1 MATDPSSPSSP
12 SSRQDP
18 PSQADPS
25 SASASSGPE
34 APSDPPSPADP
45 GAGGSEADADRL
57 AAASPTTPA
66 AELARIAASR
76 PDLHPALAVNPATYP
91 DLVDWL
97 RTSPDPAVQA
107 ALARRTTP
115 PAQPEPAQ
123 AEPAQAAQA
132 QAQAEAPAR
141 AADAPTNQPPA
152 GAPAPTTGTKRRTG
166 LPRPAVIAVVV
177 LVTVLV
183 LSGAAWAGIRFLSPK
198 DHSRRA
204 SRPATATV
212 SAPEPSE
219 SPSPDLPEGGLVTPD
234 PSWADG
240 AHEVWSLDKEEGK
253 GSLMIA
259 GDQLFIITNKAD
271 FTVDSV
277 AAYSISG
284 SEPEK
289 QWEAQLPDN
298 RGIPIEVWGD
308 YIVVDDQLIER
319 SSGRVMEA
327 PWSARVMLVIV
338 INDTAIAC
346 YEKDACEAWRSS
358 DPFSR
363 AWSATIKDSQRRLGS
378 SRLITRA
385 NIYVGDRTILS
396 LSPKMLVDV
405 DTGETFDLSAEGY
418 MSLASTTD
426 GWIASDASGEG
437 KHTILS
443 PTGEKKGTFS
453 GNNDRDERFGP
464 TLSQERPSS
473 EQYRR
478 YVENGDVSW
487 AELRMSMDRN
497 KVPGDMCPID
507 ITIGNNTISDFYR
520 PVDSAN
526 CSRYPDAL
534 AVSDDKKVV
543 IAVSDVPLTRHSGII
558 LAAWSFTGEQ
568 EIDFPGLDTKKSL
581 LHLAGPSLIIA
592 SDGVNGKIR
601 AYAPGNS

>member
-1 MATDPSSPSSP
+1 MPSPSG
-12 SSRQDP
+12 
-18 PSQADPS
+18 
-25 SASASSGPE
+25 ASASSGPAASSD
-34 APSDPPSPADP
+34 APLSPPSQSVPPVPPPPSNP
-45 GAGGSEADADRL
+45 GAAGSDADADRL
-57 AAASPTTPA
+57 AASSPATPA

-107 ALARRTTP
+107 ALARRTT
-115 PAQPEPAQ
+115 
-123 AEPAQAAQA
+123 
-132 QAQAEAPAR
+132 
-141 AADAPTNQPPA
+141 
-152 GAPAPTTGTKRRTG
+152 APAPATKTKRRTG
-166 LPRPAVIAVVV
+166 PPRPAVIAVV

-183 LSGAAWAGIRFLSPK
+183 VSSAAWAGIRFLSSK
-198 DHSRRA
+198 DHSRRT
-204 SRPATATV
+204 SRSVTATA

-219 SPSPDLPEGGLVTPD
+219 SPSPSLPEGGLVTPD
-234 PSWADG
+234 SSWADG
-240 AHEVWSLDKEEGK
+240 AHEVWSLDKGEKG

-259 GDQLFIITNKAD
+259 GDQLFIIKTSAD
-271 FTVDSV
+271 FSRVESV

-298 RGIPIEVWGD
+298 GGGPIEVWGD
-308 YIVVDDQLIER
+308 YLFVGDQLIER

-327 PWSARVMLVIV
+327 PWSAGMMFVIV

-346 YEKDACEAWRSS
+346 YEKDDCEAWRSS

-558 LAAWSFTGEQ
+558 LAAWSFTGKQ
-568 EIDFPGLDTKKSL
+568 EIDFPGLDTKTSL

-592 SDGVNGKIR
+592 SDRTSGKIR

>member
-1 MATDPSSPSSP
+1 MTTSPSSP
-12 SSRQDP
+12 TDPPDP
-18 PSQADPS
+18 PSLS
-25 SASASSGPE
+25 S
-34 APSDPPSPADP
+34 PPSPTDP
-45 GAGGSEADADRL
+45 GAADADADRL
-57 AAASPTTPA
+57 AAASPATPA
-66 AELARIAASR
+66 AELARIAAAR
-76 PDLHPALAVNPATYP
+76 PDLHPALATNPATYP

-107 ALARRTTP
+107 ALARRTT
-115 PAQPEPAQ
+115 AQPEPAQ
-123 AEPAQAAQA
+123 AE
-132 QAQAEAPAR
+132 QAQAEASAR
-141 AADAPTNQPPA
+141 AADAPASPPPA
-152 GAPAPTTGTKRRTG
+152 AKTKRRTG

-183 LSGAAWAGIRFLSPK
+183 ISGAAWAGIRFLSSK
-198 DHSRRA
+198 DHSRRT
-204 SRPATATV
+204 SRPVTATA

-219 SPSPDLPEGGLVTPD
+219 SPSPSLPEGGLVTPD
-234 PSWADG
+234 SSWADG

-308 YIVVDDQLIER
+308 YIFVDDQLIER

-363 AWSATIKDSQRRLGS
+363 AWSATIKDSQSRLGS

-385 NIYVGDRTILS
+385 DIYVGERTILA
-396 LSPKMLVDV
+396 LSSKMLVDV

-418 MSLASTTD
+418 MSLVSTTD

-487 AELRMSMDRN
+487 AELRMSMDRS
-497 KVPGDMCPID
+497 KVPGEMCPID

-558 LAAWSFTGEQ
+558 LAAWSFTGKQ

-601 AYAPGNS
+601 AYAPGA

>member
-1 MATDPSSPSSP
+1 MTTSPSAPTDPPDPSFPSS
-12 SSRQDP
+12 Q
-18 PSQADPS
+18 
-25 SASASSGPE
+25 
-34 APSDPPSPADP
+34 PSPADP
-45 GAGGSEADADRL
+45 SAPGAAGADADADRL
-57 AAASPTTPA
+57 AASSPSTPA
-66 AELARIAASR
+66 AELARIAAAR
-76 PDLHPALAVNPATYP
+76 PDLHPALAANPATYP

-97 RTSPDPAVQA
+97 RTSPDPAVQD
-107 ALARRTTP
+107 ALARRTT
-115 PAQPEPAQ
+115 AQPEPAQ
-123 AEPAQAAQA
+123 A
-132 QAQAEAPAR
+132 AQAEAPAR
-141 AADAPTNQPPA
+141 AANAPTNPPPA
-152 GAPAPTTGTKRRTG
+152 GAPAPAAKTKRRTG

-183 LSGAAWAGIRFLSPK
+183 ISGAAWAGIRFLSPK

-240 AHEVWSLDKEEGK
+240 AHEVWSLEGGEK
-253 GSLMIA
+253 TSLILS
-259 GDQLFIITNKAD
+259 GDQLFIITISAD
-271 FTVDSV
+271 SSHADSV

-284 SEPEK
+284 SEPKE
-289 QWEAQLPDN
+289 QWEVQLHDKKLGPS
-298 RGIPIEVWGD
+298 GVWGD
-308 YIVVDDQLIER
+308 YFFIDDQLIER

-363 AWSATIKDSQRRLGS
+363 AWSATIKDSQSRLGS

-385 NIYVGDRTILS
+385 DIYVGERTILA
-396 LSPKMLVDV
+396 LSSKMLVDV

-418 MSLASTTD
+418 MSLVSTTD

-464 TLSQERPSS
+464 TLPQERPSS

-487 AELRMSMDRN
+487 AELRMSMDRS
-497 KVPGDMCPID
+497 KVPGEMCPID

-534 AVSDDKKVV
+534 AVSNDKKVV

-558 LAAWSFTGEQ
+558 LAAWSFSGQ
-568 EIDFPGLDTKKSL
+568 KEIIFPGLDTKKSL

-592 SDGVNGKIR
+592 SDHVNGKIR
-601 AYAPGNS
+601 AYAPGNG

>member
-1 MATDPSSPSSP
+1 MLFRSSS
-12 SSRQDP
+12 
-18 PSQADPS
+18 
-25 SASASSGPE
+25 
-34 APSDPPSPADP
+34 
-45 GAGGSEADADRL
+45 
-57 AAASPTTPA
+57 
-66 AELARIAASR
+66 
-76 PDLHPALAVNPATYP
+76 
-91 DLVDWL
+91 
-97 RTSPDPAVQA
+97 
-107 ALARRTTP
+107 
-115 PAQPEPAQ
+115 
-123 AEPAQAAQA
+123 
-132 QAQAEAPAR
+132 
-141 AADAPTNQPPA
+141 
-152 GAPAPTTGTKRRTG
+152 
-166 LPRPAVIAVVV
+166 
-177 LVTVLV
+177 
-183 LSGAAWAGIRFLSPK
+183 K
-198 DHSRRA
+198 DHSRRT
-204 SRPATATV
+204 SRPVTATA

-219 SPSPDLPEGGLVTPD
+219 SPSPSLPEGGLVTPD
-234 PSWADG
+234 SSWADG
-240 AHEVWSLDKEEGK
+240 AHEVWSLDKGEKG

-259 GDQLFIITNKAD
+259 GDQLFIIKTSAD
-271 FTVDSV
+271 FSRVESV

-298 RGIPIEVWGD
+298 GGGPIEVWGD
-308 YIVVDDQLIER
+308 YLFVGDQLIER
-319 SSGRVMEA
+319 PSGRVMEA
-327 PWSARVMLVIV
+327 PWSAGMMFVIV

-346 YEKDACEAWRSS
+346 YEKDDCEAWRSS

-487 AELRMSMDRN
+487 AELRMSMDRS

-507 ITIGNNTISDFYR
+507 ITIG
-520 PVDSAN
+520 
-526 CSRYPDAL
+526 
-534 AVSDDKKVV
+534 
-543 IAVSDVPLTRHSGII
+543 
-558 LAAWSFTGEQ
+558 
-568 EIDFPGLDTKKSL
+568 
-581 LHLAGPSLIIA
+581 
-592 SDGVNGKIR
+592 
-601 AYAPGNS
+601 

>member
-1 MATDPSSPSSP
+1 MTTSPSSP
-12 SSRQDP
+12 TDPPDP
-18 PSQADPS
+18 PSLS
-25 SASASSGPE
+25 S
-34 APSDPPSPADP
+34 PPSPTDP
-45 GAGGSEADADRL
+45 GAADADADRL
-57 AAASPTTPA
+57 AASSPTTPA

-76 PDLHPALAVNPATYP
+76 PDLHPAPAANPATYP

-97 RTSPDPAVQA
+97 RTSPDPAVQD
-107 ALARRTTP
+107 ALAQRTTP

-123 AEPAQAAQA
+123 AEPAQA
-132 QAQAEAPAR
+132 EAPAR
-141 AADAPTNQPPA
+141 AADAPTNPPPA
-152 GAPAPTTGTKRRTG
+152 GAPAPTTKTKRRTG
-166 LPRPAVIAVVV
+166 LPRPAVIAAVV

-183 LSGAAWAGIRFLSPK
+183 LVGATGVGLHFLSSK
-198 DHSRRA
+198 GRSQ
-204 SRPATATV
+204 SG
-212 SAPEPSE
+212 SAPTAAPQPSG
-219 SPSPDLPEGGLVTPD
+219 SPSSGPPEGGMISPD

-240 AHEVWSLDKEEGK
+240 AHEVWSLDGR
-253 GSLMIA
+253 MITTA
-259 GDQLFIITNKAD
+259 GDQLFVAESGED
-271 FTVDSV
+271 GSRSSV

-308 YIVVDDQLIER
+308 YIFVDDQLIER

-363 AWSATIKDSQRRLGS
+363 AWSATIKDSQSRLGS

-385 NIYVGDRTILS
+385 DIYVGERTILA
-396 LSPKMLVDV
+396 LSSKMLVDV

-418 MSLASTTD
+418 MSLVSTTD

-487 AELRMSMDRN
+487 AELRMSMDRS
-497 KVPGDMCPID
+497 KVPGEMCPID

-534 AVSDDKKVV
+534 AVSNDKKVV

-558 LAAWSFTGEQ
+558 LAAWSFSGQQ
-568 EIDFPGLDTKKSL
+568 EIIFPGLDTKKSL

-592 SDGVNGKIR
+592 SDHVNGKIR
-601 AYAPGNS
+601 AYAPGNG

>member
-1 MATDPSSPSSP
+1 MVV
-12 SSRQDP
+12 
-18 PSQADPS
+18 
-25 SASASSGPE
+25 
-34 APSDPPSPADP
+34 
-45 GAGGSEADADRL
+45 
-57 AAASPTTPA
+57 
-66 AELARIAASR
+66 
-76 PDLHPALAVNPATYP
+76 PD
-91 DLVDWL
+91 
-97 RTSPDPAVQA
+97 S
-107 ALARRTTP
+107 
-115 PAQPEPAQ
+115 
-123 AEPAQAAQA
+123 
-132 QAQAEAPAR
+132 
-141 AADAPTNQPPA
+141 
-152 GAPAPTTGTKRRTG
+152 
-166 LPRPAVIAVVV
+166 
-177 LVTVLV
+177 
-183 LSGAAWAGIRFLSPK
+183 
-198 DHSRRA
+198 
-204 SRPATATV
+204 
-212 SAPEPSE
+212 
-219 SPSPDLPEGGLVTPD
+219 
-234 PSWADG
+234 SWADG
-240 AHEVWSLDKEEGK
+240 AHEVWSLEGGEK
-253 GSLMIA
+253 TSLILS
-259 GDQLFIITNKAD
+259 GGQLFIITISAD
-271 FTVDSV
+271 SSHADSV

-284 SEPEK
+284 SEPKE
-289 QWEAQLPDN
+289 QWEVQLHDKKLGPS
-298 RGIPIEVWGD
+298 GVWGD
-308 YIVVDDQLIER
+308 YFFIDDQLIER

-363 AWSATIKDSQRRLGS
+363 AWSATIKDSQSRLGS

-385 NIYVGDRTILS
+385 DIYVGERTILA
-396 LSPKMLVDV
+396 LSSKMLVDV

-418 MSLASTTD
+418 MSLVSTTD

-487 AELRMSMDRN
+487 AELRMSMDRS
-497 KVPGDMCPID
+497 KVPGEMCPID

-558 LAAWSFTGEQ
+558 LAAWSFSGQQ
-568 EIDFPGLDTKKSL
+568 EIIFPGLDTKKSL

-592 SDGVNGKIR
+592 SDHVNGKIR
-601 AYAPGNS
+601 AYAPGNG

>member
-1 MATDPSSPSSP
+1 MPSPSG
-12 SSRQDP
+12 
-18 PSQADPS
+18 
-25 SASASSGPE
+25 ASASSGPAASSD
-34 APSDPPSPADP
+34 APLSPPSQSVPPVPPPPSNP
-45 GAGGSEADADRL
+45 GAAGSDADADRL
-57 AAASPTTPA
+57 AASSPTTPA

-107 ALARRTTP
+107 ALARRTT
-115 PAQPEPAQ
+115 
-123 AEPAQAAQA
+123 
-132 QAQAEAPAR
+132 
-141 AADAPTNQPPA
+141 
-152 GAPAPTTGTKRRTG
+152 APAPATKTKRRTG
-166 LPRPAVIAVVV
+166 PPRPAVIAVV

-183 LSGAAWAGIRFLSPK
+183 VSSAAWAGIRFLSSK
-198 DHSRRA
+198 DHSRRT
-204 SRPATATV
+204 SRSVTATA

-219 SPSPDLPEGGLVTPD
+219 SPSPSLPEGGLVTPD
-234 PSWADG
+234 SSWADG
-240 AHEVWSLDKEEGK
+240 AHEVWSLDKGEKG

-259 GDQLFIITNKAD
+259 DDQLFIIKTSAD
-271 FTVDSV
+271 FSRVESV

-298 RGIPIEVWGD
+298 GGGPIEVWGD
-308 YIVVDDQLIER
+308 YLFVGDQLIER

-327 PWSARVMLVIV
+327 PWSAGMMFVIV

-346 YEKDACEAWRSS
+346 YEKDDCEAWRSS

-487 AELRMSMDRN
+487 AELRMSMDRS

-558 LAAWSFTGEQ
+558 LAAWSFTGKQ
-568 EIDFPGLDTKKSL
+568 EIDFPGLDTKTSL

-592 SDGVNGKIR
+592 SDRTSGKIR

>member
-1 MATDPSSPSSP
+1 MPSPSG
-12 SSRQDP
+12 
-18 PSQADPS
+18 
-25 SASASSGPE
+25 ASASSGPAASSD
-34 APSDPPSPADP
+34 APLSPPSQSVPPVPPPPSNP
-45 GAGGSEADADRL
+45 GAAGSDADADRL
-57 AAASPTTPA
+57 AASSPATPA

-107 ALARRTTP
+107 ALARRTT
-115 PAQPEPAQ
+115 
-123 AEPAQAAQA
+123 
-132 QAQAEAPAR
+132 APAR
-141 AADAPTNQPPA
+141 AANAPTNPPPA
-152 GAPAPTTGTKRRTG
+152 DAPAPATKTKRRTG

-183 LSGAAWAGIRFLSPK
+183 ISGAAWAGIRFLSSK
-198 DHSRRA
+198 DHSRRT
-204 SRPATATV
+204 SRPVTATA

-219 SPSPDLPEGGLVTPD
+219 SPSPSLPEGGLVTPD
-234 PSWADG
+234 SSWADG
-240 AHEVWSLDKEEGK
+240 AHEVWSLDKGEKG

-259 GDQLFIITNKAD
+259 GDQLFIIKTSAD
-271 FTVDSV
+271 FSRVESV

-298 RGIPIEVWGD
+298 GGGLIEVWGD
-308 YIVVDDQLIER
+308 YLFVGDQLIER

-327 PWSARVMLVIV
+327 PWSAGMMFVIV

-346 YEKDACEAWRSS
+346 YEKDDCEAWRSS

-558 LAAWSFTGEQ
+558 LAAWSFTGKQ
-568 EIDFPGLDTKKSL
+568 EIDFPGLDTKTSL

-592 SDGVNGKIR
+592 SDRTSGKIR

>member
-1 MATDPSSPSSP
+1 MPSPSG
-12 SSRQDP
+12 
-18 PSQADPS
+18 
-25 SASASSGPE
+25 ASASSGPAASSD
-34 APSDPPSPADP
+34 APLSPPSQSVPPVPPPPSNP
-45 GAGGSEADADRL
+45 GAAGSDADADRL
-57 AAASPTTPA
+57 AASSPTTPA

-107 ALARRTTP
+107 ALARRTT
-115 PAQPEPAQ
+115 
-123 AEPAQAAQA
+123 
-132 QAQAEAPAR
+132 
-141 AADAPTNQPPA
+141 
-152 GAPAPTTGTKRRTG
+152 APAPATKTKRRTG
-166 LPRPAVIAVVV
+166 PPRPAVIAVV

-183 LSGAAWAGIRFLSPK
+183 VSSAAWAGIRFLSSK
-198 DHSRRA
+198 DHSRRT
-204 SRPATATV
+204 SRSVTATA

-219 SPSPDLPEGGLVTPD
+219 SPSPSLPEGGLVAPD

-240 AHEVWSLDKEEGK
+240 AHEVWSLDKGEKG

-259 GDQLFIITNKAD
+259 GDQLFIIKTSAD
-271 FTVDSV
+271 FSRVESV

-298 RGIPIEVWGD
+298 GGGPIEVWGD
-308 YIVVDDQLIER
+308 YLFVGDQLIER

-327 PWSARVMLVIV
+327 PWSAGMMFVIV

-346 YEKDACEAWRSS
+346 YEKDDCEAWRSS

-487 AELRMSMDRN
+487 AELRMSMDRS

-558 LAAWSFTGEQ
+558 LAAWSFTGKQ
-568 EIDFPGLDTKKSL
+568 EIDFPGLDTKTSL

-592 SDGVNGKIR
+592 SDRTSGKIR

>member
-1 MATDPSSPSSP
+1 MPSPSG
-12 SSRQDP
+12 
-18 PSQADPS
+18 
-25 SASASSGPE
+25 ASASSGPAASSD
-34 APSDPPSPADP
+34 APLSPPSQSVPPVPPPPSNP
-45 GAGGSEADADRL
+45 GAAGSDADADRL
-57 AAASPTTPA
+57 AASSPTTPA

-107 ALARRTTP
+107 ALARRTT
-115 PAQPEPAQ
+115 
-123 AEPAQAAQA
+123 
-132 QAQAEAPAR
+132 
-141 AADAPTNQPPA
+141 
-152 GAPAPTTGTKRRTG
+152 APAPATKTKRRTG
-166 LPRPAVIAVVV
+166 PPRPAVIAVV

-183 LSGAAWAGIRFLSPK
+183 VSSAAWAGIRFLSSK
-198 DHSRRA
+198 DHSRRT
-204 SRPATATV
+204 SRSVTATA

-219 SPSPDLPEGGLVTPD
+219 SPSPSLPEGGLVTPD
-234 PSWADG
+234 SSWADG
-240 AHEVWSLDKEEGK
+240 AHEVWSLDKGEKG

-259 GDQLFIITNKAD
+259 GDQLFIIKTSAD
-271 FTVDSV
+271 FSRVESV

-298 RGIPIEVWGD
+298 GGGPIEVWGD
-308 YIVVDDQLIER
+308 YLFVGDQLIER

-327 PWSARVMLVIV
+327 PWSAGMMFVIV

-346 YEKDACEAWRSS
+346 YEKDDCEAWRSS

-558 LAAWSFTGEQ
+558 LAAWSFTGKQ
-568 EIDFPGLDTKKSL
+568 EIDFPGLDTKTSL

-592 SDGVNGKIR
+592 SDRTSGKIR

>member
-1 MATDPSSPSSP
+1 MPSPSG
-12 SSRQDP
+12 
-18 PSQADPS
+18 
-25 SASASSGPE
+25 ASASSGPAASSD
-34 APSDPPSPADP
+34 APLSPPSQSVPPVPPPPSNP
-45 GAGGSEADADRL
+45 GAAGSDADADRL
-57 AAASPTTPA
+57 AASSPATPA

-107 ALARRTTP
+107 ALARRTT
-115 PAQPEPAQ
+115 
-123 AEPAQAAQA
+123 
-132 QAQAEAPAR
+132 
-141 AADAPTNQPPA
+141 
-152 GAPAPTTGTKRRTG
+152 APAPATKTKRRTG
-166 LPRPAVIAVVV
+166 PPRPAVIAVV

-183 LSGAAWAGIRFLSPK
+183 VSSAAWAGIRFLSSK
-198 DHSRRA
+198 DHSRRT
-204 SRPATATV
+204 SRPVTATA

-219 SPSPDLPEGGLVTPD
+219 SPSPSLPEGGLVTPD
-234 PSWADG
+234 SSWADG
-240 AHEVWSLDKEEGK
+240 AHEVWSLDKGEKG

-259 GDQLFIITNKAD
+259 GDQLFIIKTSAD
-271 FTVDSV
+271 FSRVESV

-298 RGIPIEVWGD
+298 GGGPIEVWGD
-308 YIVVDDQLIER
+308 YLFVGDQLIER
-319 SSGRVMEA
+319 PSGRVMEA
-327 PWSARVMLVIV
+327 PWSAGMMFVIV

-346 YEKDACEAWRSS
+346 YEKDDCEAWRSS

-558 LAAWSFTGEQ
+558 LAAWSFTGKQ

>member
-1 MATDPSSPSSP
+1 MTSDPSSPSSQ
-12 SSRQDP
+12 R
-18 PSQADPS
+18 DPS
-25 SASASSGPE
+25 SQPGSPAQ
-34 APSDPPSPADP
+34 PSPADP
-45 GAGGSEADADRL
+45 SAPGAAGSGGDADRL
-57 AAASPTTPA
+57 AASSPATPA
-66 AELARIAASR
+66 AELARIAAAR

-107 ALARRTTP
+107 ALARRTIPT
-115 PAQPEPAQ
+115 AQPEPTQ
-123 AEPAQAAQA
+123 AEPAQAAQM
-132 QAQAEAPAR
+132 EAPAR
-141 AADAPTNQPPA
+141 TANAPTSPPPA
-152 GAPAPTTGTKRRTG
+152 GAPAPSTGTKRRTG

-253 GSLMIA
+253 GSLLIA
-259 GDQLFIITNKAD
+259 GDQLFVITNKAD

-308 YIVVDDQLIER
+308 YIFVDDQLIER

-363 AWSATIKDSQRRLGS
+363 AWSATIKDSQSRLGS

-385 NIYVGDRTILS
+385 DIYVGERTILA
-396 LSPKMLVDV
+396 LSSKMLVDV

-418 MSLASTTD
+418 MSLVSTTD

-464 TLSQERPSS
+464 TLPQERPSS

-487 AELRMSMDRN
+487 AELRMSMDRS
-497 KVPGDMCPID
+497 KVPGEMCPID

-534 AVSDDKKVV
+534 AVSNDKKVV

-558 LAAWSFTGEQ
+558 LAAWSFSGQQ
-568 EIDFPGLDTKKSL
+568 EIIFPGLDTKKSL

-592 SDGVNGKIR
+592 SDHVNGKIR
-601 AYAPGNS
+601 AYAPGNG

>member
-1 MATDPSSPSSP
+1 MPSPSG
-12 SSRQDP
+12 
-18 PSQADPS
+18 
-25 SASASSGPE
+25 ASASSGPAASSD
-34 APSDPPSPADP
+34 APLSPPSQSVPPVPPPPSNP
-45 GAGGSEADADRL
+45 GAAGSDAAADRL
-57 AAASPTTPA
+57 AASSPTTPA

-107 ALARRTTP
+107 ALARRTT
-115 PAQPEPAQ
+115 
-123 AEPAQAAQA
+123 
-132 QAQAEAPAR
+132 
-141 AADAPTNQPPA
+141 
-152 GAPAPTTGTKRRTG
+152 APAPATKTKRRTG
-166 LPRPAVIAVVV
+166 PPRPAVIAVV

-183 LSGAAWAGIRFLSPK
+183 VSSAAWAGIRFLSSK
-198 DHSRRA
+198 DHSRRT
-204 SRPATATV
+204 SRSVTATA

-219 SPSPDLPEGGLVTPD
+219 SPSPSLPEGGLVTPD
-234 PSWADG
+234 SSWADG
-240 AHEVWSLDKEEGK
+240 AHEVWSLDKGEKG

-259 GDQLFIITNKAD
+259 GDQLFIIKTSAD
-271 FTVDSV
+271 FSRVESV

-298 RGIPIEVWGD
+298 GGGPIEVWGD
-308 YIVVDDQLIER
+308 YLFVGDQLIER

-327 PWSARVMLVIV
+327 PWSAGMMFVIV

-346 YEKDACEAWRSS
+346 YEKDDCEAWRSS

-558 LAAWSFTGEQ
+558 LAAWSFTGKQ
-568 EIDFPGLDTKKSL
+568 EIDFPGLDTKTSL

-592 SDGVNGKIR
+592 SDRTSGKIR

>member
-1 MATDPSSPSSP
+1 MTTSPSSP
-12 SSRQDP
+12 IDPPDP
-18 PSQADPS
+18 PSLS
-25 SASASSGPE
+25 S
-34 APSDPPSPADP
+34 PPSPTDP
-45 GAGGSEADADRL
+45 GAADADADRL

-76 PDLHPALAVNPATYP
+76 PDLHPALATNPATYP

-107 ALARRTTP
+107 ALAQRTTP
-115 PAQPEPAQ
+115 PAQPEPTQ
-123 AEPAQAAQA
+123 AEP
-132 QAQAEAPAR
+132 AQAEAPAR
-141 AADAPTNQPPA
+141 ATNAPTSPPPA
-152 GAPAPTTGTKRRTG
+152 TKTKRRTG

-253 GSLMIA
+253 GSLLIA
-259 GDQLFIITNKAD
+259 GDQLFIITNNAD

-289 QWEAQLPDN
+289 QWEARLPDN
-298 RGIPIEVWGD
+298 RGIPIGVWGD
-308 YIVVDDQLIER
+308 YIFVDDQLIER

-363 AWSATIKDSQRRLGS
+363 AWSATIKDSQSRLGS

-385 NIYVGDRTILS
+385 DIYVGERTILA
-396 LSPKMLVDV
+396 LSSKMLVDV

-418 MSLASTTD
+418 MSLVSTTD

-487 AELRMSMDRN
+487 AELRMSMDRS
-497 KVPGDMCPID
+497 KVPGEMCPID

-534 AVSDDKKVV
+534 AVSNDKKVV

-558 LAAWSFTGEQ
+558 LAAWSFSGQQ
-568 EIDFPGLDTKKSL
+568 EIIFPGLDTKKSL

-592 SDGVNGKIR
+592 SDHVNGKIR
-601 AYAPGNS
+601 AYAPGNG